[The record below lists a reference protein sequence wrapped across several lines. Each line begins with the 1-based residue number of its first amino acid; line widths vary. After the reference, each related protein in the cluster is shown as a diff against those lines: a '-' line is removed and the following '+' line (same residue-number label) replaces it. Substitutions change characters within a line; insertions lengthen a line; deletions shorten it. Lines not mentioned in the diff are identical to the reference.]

1 MNRYLISGAEKT
13 SGQDK
18 RIELLALTEADAREA
33 AIKEGILI
41 TECKLIEE
49 KSAPATRS
57 EAYLREIV
65 LWLRFFG
72 IITALAIFAVILRI
86 VMKY

>member
-41 TECKLIEE
+41 TECKLIAD